1 MNDTQNMTVFT
12 ILVSIDSSTE
22 YLDSIHDSKESAEK
36 RKQFLQEELGYH
48 AHDVEIEPRPV
59 LSL

>member
-12 ILVSIDSSTE
+12 ILVAVEYGGE
-22 YLDSIHDSKESAEK
+22 YLDSIHTSKESAEK
-36 RKQFLQEELGYH
+36 RRKHLVEGLDYH
-48 AHDVEIEPRPV
+48 NDDVMIEPRPV